1 MNLISFILERNGIL
15 LIILLGNVKRLDYL
29 SYTKKFNGETNNKKY
44 ISMIFQMPLCNEK
57 VI

>member
-1 MNLISFILERNGIL
+1 MNLIIFILERNEIL
-15 LIILLGNVKRLDYL
+15 LIILLGNVKRLDYS
-29 SYTKKFNGETNNKKY
+29 SYTKKFNEGTNNKKY